1 MANTDVN
8 KYPYTGQADQNPYGG
23 VSIENLVAVI
33 SALLPK
39 GGNNSS
45 GQNIYAGVSPAGL
58 AEAVGLGNIQSNNS
72 AGKNIYKG
80 VSAAGL
86 VDAVTPPGMQSNNSP
101 AGNIY
106 GGVSIAGLL
115 DALRFNQSTPDPKTA
130 RDMQIVQLSE
140 ALKAQVAASSG
151 VAVPEGSSLVSQIP
165 TEMGAIP
172 VPSQVPV
179 PEIANNVVDPSQLMR
194 IEKGS
199 YGPASTETPA
209 SQQEGNSTT
218 GKSQGE
224 YQYSGNKPLRKDQ
237 EILDKYSSG
246 DITASVVNGQLH
258 LTNQGPGSLQRQ
270 TDQAKAG
277 QLNAEVI
284 SFQEKMKAIQEEPD
298 LSTREAML
306 NTFQADVGEI
316 QTKEL
321 NKFRAIAEG
330 QLGIPTLRQQLA
342 SSEMT
347 DKQDP
352 YYHMFLSDSP
362 QTMKIRQALAIAEQR
377 AMGQTQELATRD
389 PMFIRRGLE
398 VKGFIDRQNRFITD
412 RYLQESRITDRKE
425 MKEEDR
431 DAAAQ
436 QVIGAITPQGLEILR
451 TQFPGT
457 EDKEVALRA
466 LPLMKGPRKEEW
478 AAVLDPS
485 QTPQGLLRMSVL
497 GSAIPDSYIVKKQ
510 SDATGESPAAVQ
522 QDLER
527 MKKTVAG
534 DGKALYENVQKFGT
548 AEEKKTFK
556 ALYESHVAGLTKG
569 KEAQAQWQD
578 TKAGW
583 MIDMMG
589 RAKANAFFGNV
600 NGWSTSLRS
609 LPDADKILDKGEAVD
624 LTTFLQEYAL
634 NAPAEQRAARMQAV
648 QQIATK
654 EADRIN
660 SGIYGAGIVDKG
672 ILKAKIA
679 AATIMQTGTTAYSPT
694 QTTMMYMG
702 F

>member
-1 MANTDVN
+1 
-8 KYPYTGQADQNPYGG
+8 
-23 VSIENLVAVI
+23 
-33 SALLPK
+33 
-39 GGNNSS
+39 
-45 GQNIYAGVSPAGL
+45 
-58 AEAVGLGNIQSNNS
+58 
-72 AGKNIYKG
+72 
-80 VSAAGL
+80 
-86 VDAVTPPGMQSNNSP
+86 
-101 AGNIY
+101 
-106 GGVSIAGLL
+106 
-115 DALRFNQSTPDPKTA
+115 
-130 RDMQIVQLSE
+130 
-140 ALKAQVAASSG
+140 
-151 VAVPEGSSLVSQIP
+151 
-165 TEMGAIP
+165 
-172 VPSQVPV
+172 
-179 PEIANNVVDPSQLMR
+179 
-194 IEKGS
+194 
-199 YGPASTETPA
+199 
-209 SQQEGNSTT
+209 
-218 GKSQGE
+218 
-224 YQYSGNKPLRKDQ
+224 LRKDQ

-569 KEAQAQWQD
+569 KDAQAQWMD

>member
-8 KYPYTGQADQNPYGG
+8 KYPYTGQAEQNPYGG
-23 VSIENLVAVI
+23 VSLENLAAVI

-58 AEAVGLGNIQSNNS
+58 AEAVGLANIQSNNS
-72 AGKNIYKG
+72 PTA
-80 VSAAGL
+80 S
-86 VDAVTPPGMQSNNSP
+86 
-101 AGNIY
+101 IY
-106 GGVSIAGLL
+106 GGVSFEGLL
-115 DALRFNQSTPDPKTA
+115 NALRPNPSASPA
-130 RDMQIVQLSE
+130 
-140 ALKAQVAASSG
+140 AVA
-151 VAVPEGSSLVSQIP
+151 VPAVPEGSSLVSQIP
-165 TEMGAIP
+165 TDTSL
-172 VPSQVPV
+172 VPIPV

-199 YGPASTETPA
+199 YGPASTETQVRQP
-209 SQQEGNSTT
+209 EG
-218 GKSQGE
+218 KQPDR

-284 SFQEKMKAIQEEPD
+284 SFQEKMKAIQAEPD
-298 LSTREAML
+298 LTTREAML

-342 SSEMT
+342 DSEMT

-398 VKGFIDRQNRFITD
+398 VKGFIDRQNKFITD

-497 GSAIPDSYIVKKQ
+497 GSAIPDSYVVKKQ
-510 SDATGESPAAVQ
+510 SDATGESPAAVAA
-522 QDLER
+522 DLER

-548 AEEKKTFK
+548 TEEKKTFK

-569 KEAQAQWQD
+569 KDAQAQWMD

-600 NGWSTSLRS
+600 NGWSNSLRE
-609 LPDADKILDKGEAVD
+609 LPDADKILEA
-624 LTTFLQEYAL
+624 
-634 NAPAEQRAARMQAV
+634 NPAMNLEKFIQQYIIPATNEERSTRLKAIEDIAV
-648 QQIATK
+648 K
-654 EADRIN
+654 EANRIN
-660 SGIYGAGIVDKG
+660 AGIYGPNVVDKSM
-672 ILKAKIA
+672 LKAKLNASILMM
-679 AATIMQTGTTAYSPT
+679 TINQVGEALTTPPWRN
-694 QTTMMYMG
+694 
-702 F
+702 

>member
-1 MANTDVN
+1 MANTDAN
-8 KYPYTGQADQNPYGG
+8 KYPYTGQAEQNPYGG
-23 VSIENLVAVI
+23 VSIENLAAVI

-58 AEAVGLGNIQSNNS
+58 AEVVGLGNIQSNNS
-72 AGKNIYKG
+72 P
-80 VSAAGL
+80 AA
-86 VDAVTPPGMQSNNSP
+86 
-101 AGNIY
+101 NIY
-106 GGVSIAGLL
+106 GGVSFEGLL
-115 DALRFNQSTPDPKTA
+115 NALRPNPS
-130 RDMQIVQLSE
+130 
-140 ALKAQVAASSG
+140 ASP
-151 VAVPEGSSLVSQIP
+151 AVTEGSSLVSQIP
-165 TEMGAIP
+165 TDTSP
-172 VPSQVPV
+172 VSIPV
-179 PEIANNVVDPSQLMR
+179 PEIANNVIDPSQLMR

-209 SQQEGNSTT
+209 SQQEGNSTA
-218 GKSQGE
+218 GKVGKQPDQ

-284 SFQEKMKAIQEEPD
+284 SFQEKMKAIQAEPD

-398 VKGFIDRQNRFITD
+398 VKGFIDRQNKFITD

-457 EDKEVALRA
+457 DDKEVALRA

-497 GSAIPDSYIVKKQ
+497 GSAIPDSYVVKKQ

-556 ALYESHVAGLTKG
+556 ALYENHVAGLTKG
-569 KEAQAQWQD
+569 KDAQAQWMD

-679 AATIMQTGTTAYSPT
+679 AAAIMQTGTTAYSPT

>member
-1 MANTDVN
+1 
-8 KYPYTGQADQNPYGG
+8 
-23 VSIENLVAVI
+23 
-33 SALLPK
+33 
-39 GGNNSS
+39 
-45 GQNIYAGVSPAGL
+45 
-58 AEAVGLGNIQSNNS
+58 
-72 AGKNIYKG
+72 
-80 VSAAGL
+80 
-86 VDAVTPPGMQSNNSP
+86 
-101 AGNIY
+101 
-106 GGVSIAGLL
+106 
-115 DALRFNQSTPDPKTA
+115 
-130 RDMQIVQLSE
+130 
-140 ALKAQVAASSG
+140 
-151 VAVPEGSSLVSQIP
+151 
-165 TEMGAIP
+165 
-172 VPSQVPV
+172 
-179 PEIANNVVDPSQLMR
+179 
-194 IEKGS
+194 
-199 YGPASTETPA
+199 
-209 SQQEGNSTT
+209 
-218 GKSQGE
+218 
-224 YQYSGNKPLRKDQ
+224 
-237 EILDKYSSG
+237 
-246 DITASVVNGQLH
+246 
-258 LTNQGPGSLQRQ
+258 
-270 TDQAKAG
+270 
-277 QLNAEVI
+277 
-284 SFQEKMKAIQEEPD
+284 
-298 LSTREAML
+298 
-306 NTFQADVGEI
+306 
-316 QTKEL
+316 
-321 NKFRAIAEG
+321 
-330 QLGIPTLRQQLA
+330 
-342 SSEMT
+342 
-347 DKQDP
+347 
-352 YYHMFLSDSP
+352 
-362 QTMKIRQALAIAEQR
+362 
-377 AMGQTQELATRD
+377 
-389 PMFIRRGLE
+389 
-398 VKGFIDRQNRFITD
+398 
-412 RYLQESRITDRKE
+412 

-497 GSAIPDSYIVKKQ
+497 GSAIPDSYVVKKQ

-556 ALYESHVAGLTKG
+556 ALYENHVAGLTKG
-569 KEAQAQWQD
+569 KDAQAQWMD

-609 LPDADKILDKGEAVD
+609 LPDADKILDKGKAVD

>member
-8 KYPYTGQADQNPYGG
+8 KYPYTGQAEQNPYGG
-23 VSIENLVAVI
+23 VSLENLAAVI

-45 GQNIYAGVSPAGL
+45 
-58 AEAVGLGNIQSNNS
+58 
-72 AGKNIYKG
+72 
-80 VSAAGL
+80 
-86 VDAVTPPGMQSNNSP
+86 
-101 AGNIY
+101 
-106 GGVSIAGLL
+106 
-115 DALRFNQSTPDPKTA
+115 
-130 RDMQIVQLSE
+130 
-140 ALKAQVAASSG
+140 
-151 VAVPEGSSLVSQIP
+151 PEGSSLVSQIP
-165 TEMGAIP
+165 TDTSS
-172 VPSQVPV
+172 VPIPV
-179 PEIANNVVDPSQLMR
+179 PEIANNVIDPSQLMR

-199 YGPASTETPA
+199 YGPASTEA
-209 SQQEGNSTT
+209 QVQQSEGNSTA
-218 GKSQGE
+218 GKVGKQPDQ

-258 LTNQGPGSLQRQ
+258 LTNQGPSSLQRQ
-270 TDQAKAG
+270 TDQAKVG

-298 LSTREAML
+298 LSVREAML

-362 QTMKIRQALAIAEQR
+362 QTMKIREALAIAEQR

-522 QDLER
+522 QDLEK

-548 AEEKKTFK
+548 AEEKRTFK

-569 KEAQAQWQD
+569 KDAQAQWMD

-583 MIDMMG
+583 MMDMMG

>member
-8 KYPYTGQADQNPYGG
+8 KYPYTGQAEQNPYGG
-23 VSIENLVAVI
+23 VSIENLVAII

-45 GQNIYAGVSPAGL
+45 GQNIYSSVSPAGL

-199 YGPASTETPA
+199 YGPAVENQV
-209 SQQEGNSTT
+209 QQSK
-218 GKSQGE
+218 GKVQKQGE
-224 YQYSGNKPLRKDQ
+224 YRYSGNKPLRKDQ

-298 LSTREAML
+298 LQTREAML
-306 NTFQADVGEI
+306 NTFQADVGEV

-497 GSAIPDSYIVKKQ
+497 GSAIPDSYVVKKQ
-510 SDATGESPAAVQ
+510 SDATGESPAAVAA
-522 QDLER
+522 DLER

-569 KEAQAQWQD
+569 KDAQAQWMD

-600 NGWSTSLRS
+600 SSWSNSLRE
-609 LPDADKILDKGEAVD
+609 LPDADKILEA
-624 LTTFLQEYAL
+624 
-634 NAPAEQRAARMQAV
+634 NPAMNLEKFIQQYIIPATNEERSTRLKAIEDIAV
-648 QQIATK
+648 K
-654 EADRIN
+654 EANRIN
-660 SGIYGAGIVDKG
+660 AGIYGPNVVDKSM
-672 ILKAKIA
+672 LKAKLNASILMM
-679 AATIMQTGTTAYSPT
+679 TINQVGEALTTPPWRN
-694 QTTMMYMG
+694 
-702 F
+702 

>member
-1 MANTDVN
+1 MANTDAN
-8 KYPYTGQADQNPYGG
+8 KYPYTGQAEQNPYGG

-33 SALLPK
+33 AALLPK

-58 AEAVGLGNIQSNNS
+58 ADAVGLGNI
-72 AGKNIYKG
+72 
-80 VSAAGL
+80 
-86 VDAVTPPGMQSNNSP
+86 QSNNSP

-106 GGVSIAGLL
+106 GGVSLAGIL
-115 DALRFNQSTPDPKTA
+115 DALRLNQSTPDPKTA
-130 RDMQIVQLSE
+130 KDMR
-140 ALKAQVAASSG
+140 VAG
-151 VAVPEGSSLVSQIP
+151 KEVPVPQDSSSLVSKIPIETTSVQI
-165 TEMGAIP
+165 
-172 VPSQVPV
+172 SVPV
-179 PEIANNVVDPSQLMR
+179 PEIANNVVDPSQWMQ

-199 YGPASTETPA
+199 YGPATAMAAKPEAGRT
-209 SQQEGNSTT
+209 QQQPDQYS
-218 GKSQGE
+218 
-224 YQYSGNKPLRKDQ
+224 YSGNKPLRKDQ

-270 TDQAKAG
+270 TDQAKAA
-277 QLNAEVI
+277 QLNTESI
-284 SFQEKMKAIQEEPD
+284 SFQEKMKAIQAEPD
-298 LSTREAML
+298 LQTREAML

-342 SSEMT
+342 ASETT

-398 VKGFIDRQNRFITD
+398 VKGFIDRQNKFITD
-412 RYLQESRITDRKE
+412 RYLQESRIADRKE
-425 MKEEDR
+425 MKDEDR
-431 DAAAQ
+431 AALQ
-436 QVIGAITPQGLEILR
+436 QQTIGALTPQGLDILKS
-451 TQFPGT
+451 QFPGV
-457 EDKEVALRA
+457 EDGEVAIRA
-466 LPLMKGPRKEEW
+466 LPLLKGPKKEEW

-510 SDATGESPAAVQ
+510 SDATGESPQVVQAELDRMRKYVAGNGKEIYETVQ
-522 QDLER
+522 Q
-527 MKKTVAG
+527 
-534 DGKALYENVQKFGT
+534 FGT
-548 AEEKKTFK
+548 SEEKKTFK
-556 ALYESHVAGLTKG
+556 TLYDSHLAGLTKG
-569 KEAQAQWQD
+569 KEAVVQWQD

-600 NGWSTSLRS
+600 NGWSNSLKE
-609 LPDADKILDKGEAVD
+609 LPDADKILEANPAMN
-624 LTTFLQEYAL
+624 LEKFIQQYAL
-634 NAPAEQRAARMQAV
+634 AGSRSERKARVKAIEDIAV
-648 QQIATK
+648 K
-654 EADRIN
+654 EANRLN
-660 SGIYGAGIVDKG
+660 SGIYGANVVDKST
-672 ILKAKIA
+672 LKAKLNASFIWMGIRENLA
-679 AATIMQTGTTAYSPT
+679 GVGPVIESGVDAYNSAKEWGMNPINFWSPKE
-694 QTTMMYMG
+694 
-702 F
+702 

>member
-8 KYPYTGQADQNPYGG
+8 KYPYTGQAEQNPYGG
-23 VSIENLVAVI
+23 VSLENLAAVI

-45 GQNIYAGVSPAGL
+45 
-58 AEAVGLGNIQSNNS
+58 
-72 AGKNIYKG
+72 
-80 VSAAGL
+80 
-86 VDAVTPPGMQSNNSP
+86 
-101 AGNIY
+101 
-106 GGVSIAGLL
+106 
-115 DALRFNQSTPDPKTA
+115 
-130 RDMQIVQLSE
+130 
-140 ALKAQVAASSG
+140 
-151 VAVPEGSSLVSQIP
+151 PEGSSLVSQIP
-165 TEMGAIP
+165 TDTSS
-172 VPSQVPV
+172 VPIPV
-179 PEIANNVVDPSQLMR
+179 PEIANNVIDPSQLMR

-199 YGPASTETPA
+199 YGPASTEA
-209 SQQEGNSTT
+209 QVQQSEGKV
-218 GKSQGE
+218 GKQPDQ

-258 LTNQGPGSLQRQ
+258 LTNQGPSSLQRQ

-284 SFQEKMKAIQEEPD
+284 SFQEKMKAIQAEPD
-298 LSTREAML
+298 LSVREAML

-362 QTMKIRQALAIAEQR
+362 QTMKIREALAIAEQR

-457 EDKEVALRA
+457 DDKEVALRA

-522 QDLER
+522 QDLEK

-548 AEEKKTFK
+548 AEEKRTFK

-569 KEAQAQWQD
+569 KDAQAQWMD

-583 MIDMMG
+583 MMDMMG

-679 AATIMQTGTTAYSPT
+679 AALIMQTGTTAYSPT

>member
-8 KYPYTGQADQNPYGG
+8 KYPYTGQAEQNPYGG
-23 VSIENLVAVI
+23 VSLENLAAVI

-45 GQNIYAGVSPAGL
+45 
-58 AEAVGLGNIQSNNS
+58 
-72 AGKNIYKG
+72 
-80 VSAAGL
+80 
-86 VDAVTPPGMQSNNSP
+86 
-101 AGNIY
+101 
-106 GGVSIAGLL
+106 
-115 DALRFNQSTPDPKTA
+115 
-130 RDMQIVQLSE
+130 
-140 ALKAQVAASSG
+140 
-151 VAVPEGSSLVSQIP
+151 PEGSSLVSQIP
-165 TEMGAIP
+165 TDTSS
-172 VPSQVPV
+172 VPIPV
-179 PEIANNVVDPSQLMR
+179 PEIANNVIDPSQLMR

-199 YGPASTETPA
+199 YGPASTEA
-209 SQQEGNSTT
+209 QVQQSEGKV
-218 GKSQGE
+218 GKQPDQ

-258 LTNQGPGSLQRQ
+258 LTNQGPSSLQRQ

-284 SFQEKMKAIQEEPD
+284 SFQEKMKAIQAEPD

-362 QTMKIRQALAIAEQR
+362 QTMKIREALAIAEQR

-457 EDKEVALRA
+457 DDKEVALRA

-497 GSAIPDSYIVKKQ
+497 GSAIPDSYVVKKQ

-569 KEAQAQWQD
+569 KDAQAQWMD

-679 AATIMQTGTTAYSPT
+679 AALIMQTGTTAYSPT

>member
-1 MANTDVN
+1 MANTDAN
-8 KYPYTGQADQNPYGG
+8 KYPYTGQAEQNPYGG

-33 SALLPK
+33 AALLPK

-58 AEAVGLGNIQSNNS
+58 ADAVGLGNIQ
-72 AGKNIYKG
+72 G
-80 VSAAGL
+80 
-86 VDAVTPPGMQSNNSP
+86 NNSP

-106 GGVSIAGLL
+106 GGVSIAGIL

-130 RDMQIVQLSE
+130 KDMR
-140 ALKAQVAASSG
+140 VAG
-151 VAVPEGSSLVSQIP
+151 KEVPVPQDSSSLVFSIP
-165 TEMGAIP
+165 TETTP
-172 VPSQVPV
+172 VQVQI
-179 PEIANNVVDPSQLMR
+179 PEIANNVVDPSQLMQ

-199 YGPASTETPA
+199 YGPATATAAKPEAGKT
-209 SQQEGNSTT
+209 QQQPDQYS
-218 GKSQGE
+218 
-224 YQYSGNKPLRKDQ
+224 YSGNKPLRKDQ

-270 TDQAKAG
+270 TDQAKAA
-277 QLNAEVI
+277 QLNAESI
-284 SFQEKMKAIQEEPD
+284 SFQEKMKAIQAEPD
-298 LSTREAML
+298 LQTREAML

-342 SSEMT
+342 ASEMT

-362 QTMKIRQALAIAEQR
+362 QTMKIRQALALAEQR

-398 VKGFIDRQNRFITD
+398 VKGFIDRQNKFITD
-412 RYLQESRITDRKE
+412 RYLQESRIADRKE

-436 QVIGAITPQGLEILR
+436 KTIGALTPQGLDILKS
-451 TQFPGT
+451 QFPGV
-457 EDKEVALRA
+457 EDKEAALRA
-466 LPLMKGPRKEEW
+466 VPLMSGPKKEEW

-497 GSAIPDSYIVKKQ
+497 GSAIPDPYIVKKQ
-510 SDATGESPAAVQ
+510 SDATGESPQVVQ
-522 QDLER
+522 DDLAR
-527 MKKTVAG
+527 MKKIVAG
-534 DGKALYENVQKFGT
+534 NGKELYDTVQKFGT
-548 AEEKKTFK
+548 PKEKESFK
-556 ALYESHVAGLTKG
+556 ALYGSNLMGANKTKD
-569 KEAQAQWQD
+569 ANIQWQD
-578 TKAGW
+578 AKAGW

-589 RAKANAFFGNV
+589 RTKANAFFGNV
-600 NGWSTSLRS
+600 NGWQNSLRA
-609 LPDADKILDKGEAVD
+609 LPDADKILDANPAVN
-624 LTTFLQEYAL
+624 LEKFIQQYAL
-634 NAPAEQRAARMQAV
+634 AGSRSERKARVKAIEDIAV
-648 QQIATK
+648 K
-654 EADRIN
+654 EANRLN
-660 SGIYGAGIVDKG
+660 SGIYGANVVDKST
-672 ILKAKIA
+672 LKAKLNASFIWMGIRENLAGVGPTIA
-679 AATIMQTGTTAYSPT
+679 SGIDAYNSAKEWGMNPIN
-694 QTTMMYMG
+694 
-702 F
+702 FWSAKE

>member
-1 MANTDVN
+1 MANMDAN
-8 KYPYTGQADQNPYGG
+8 KYPYTGQAEQNPYGG

-45 GQNIYAGVSPAGL
+45 
-58 AEAVGLGNIQSNNS
+58 
-72 AGKNIYKG
+72 
-80 VSAAGL
+80 
-86 VDAVTPPGMQSNNSP
+86 
-101 AGNIY
+101 
-106 GGVSIAGLL
+106 
-115 DALRFNQSTPDPKTA
+115 
-130 RDMQIVQLSE
+130 
-140 ALKAQVAASSG
+140 
-151 VAVPEGSSLVSQIP
+151 PEGSSLVSQTP
-165 TEMGAIP
+165 TDTSP
-172 VPSQVPV
+172 VPIPV
-179 PEIANNVVDPSQLMR
+179 PEIANNVVDPSQFMR

-199 YGPASTETPA
+199 YGPAFTEA
-209 SQQEGNSTT
+209 QVQQSERNSTA
-218 GKSQGE
+218 GKVGKQPDQ

-284 SFQEKMKAIQEEPD
+284 SFQEKMKAIQAEPD
-298 LSTREAML
+298 LSVREAML

-398 VKGFIDRQNRFITD
+398 VKGFIDRQNKFITD

-609 LPDADKILDKGEAVD
+609 LPDADKILEANPAMN
-624 LTTFLQEYAL
+624 LEKFIQQYAL
-634 NAPAEQRAARMQAV
+634 AGSRSERKARVKAIEDIAV
-648 QQIATK
+648 K
-654 EADRIN
+654 EANRLN
-660 SGIYGAGIVDKG
+660 SGIYGPNVVDRAS
-672 ILKAKIA
+672 LKAKLNASFIWMGIRENLA
-679 AATIMQTGTTAYSPT
+679 GVGPVIESGVDAYNSAKEWGMNPIN
-694 QTTMMYMG
+694 
-702 F
+702 FWSAKE

>member
-1 MANTDVN
+1 MANTDAN
-8 KYPYTGQADQNPYGG
+8 KYPYTGQAEQNPYGG

-33 SALLPK
+33 AALLPK

-45 GQNIYAGVSPAGL
+45 GQNIYAGVSPVGL
-58 AEAVGLGNIQSNNS
+58 ADAVGLGN
-72 AGKNIYKG
+72 
-80 VSAAGL
+80 V
-86 VDAVTPPGMQSNNSP
+86 QSNNSP

-106 GGVSIAGLL
+106 GGVSLAGIL
-115 DALRFNQSTPDPKTA
+115 DTLRFNQSTPDPKTA
-130 RDMQIVQLSE
+130 KDMR
-140 ALKAQVAASSG
+140 VAGKEVPASQGS
-151 VAVPEGSSLVSQIP
+151 SSLVSKIPIETTSVQI
-165 TEMGAIP
+165 
-172 VPSQVPV
+172 SVPV
-179 PEIANNVVDPSQLMR
+179 PEIANNVVDPSQLMQ

-199 YGPASTETPA
+199 YGPASTETVTKTEGA
-209 SQQEGNSTT
+209 KAGAGKTQQQPDQYS
-218 GKSQGE
+218 
-224 YQYSGNKPLRKDQ
+224 YSGNKPLRKDQ

-270 TDQAKAG
+270 TDQAKGA
-277 QLNAEVI
+277 QLNAESI
-284 SFQEKMKAIQEEPD
+284 SFQEKMKAIQAEPD
-298 LSTREAML
+298 IRKQEAML

-316 QTKEL
+316 QTREL

-342 SSEMT
+342 ASEMT

-398 VKGFIDRQNRFITD
+398 VKGFIDRQNKFITD
-412 RYLQESRITDRKE
+412 RYLQESRIADRKE

-431 DAAAQ
+431 VALQ
-436 QVIGAITPQGLEILR
+436 QQTIGALTPQGLDVLKS
-451 TQFPGT
+451 QFPGV
-457 EDKEVALRA
+457 EDGEVAIRA
-466 LPLMKGPRKEEW
+466 LPLLKGPKKEEW

-497 GSAIPDSYIVKKQ
+497 GSAIPDSYLVKKQ
-510 SDATGESPAAVQ
+510 SEATGESPQVVQAELDRMRKYVAGNGKEIYETVQ
-522 QDLER
+522 Q
-527 MKKTVAG
+527 
-534 DGKALYENVQKFGT
+534 FGT
-548 AEEKKTFK
+548 SEEKKAFK
-556 ALYESHVAGLTKG
+556 ALYDSHLAGLTKG
-569 KEAQAQWQD
+569 KEAAVQWQD

-583 MIDMMG
+583 MIDMM
-589 RAKANAFFGNV
+589 AKVKANSFFGNV
-600 NGWSTSLRS
+600 NSWGNALRT
-609 LPDADKILDKGEAVD
+609 LPDAGAILDKKPAIP
-624 LTTFLQEYAL
+624 LTEFLWEYAL

-648 QQIATK
+648 QQLATR
-654 EADRIN
+654 EADKIN
-660 SGIYGAGIVDKG
+660 SGIYGANVIDKAT
-672 ILKAKIA
+672 LKAKIA
-679 AATIMQTGTTAYSPT
+679 AATIMQTGNTAYSPT

>member
-8 KYPYTGQADQNPYGG
+8 KYPYTGQAEQNPYGG
-23 VSIENLVAVI
+23 VSLENLVAVI

-58 AEAVGLGNIQSNNS
+58 AEAVGLANI
-72 AGKNIYKG
+72 
-80 VSAAGL
+80 
-86 VDAVTPPGMQSNNSP
+86 QSNNSP

-106 GGVSIAGLL
+106 GGVSFEGLL
-115 DALRFNQSTPDPKTA
+115 NALRPNPSASPA
-130 RDMQIVQLSE
+130 
-140 ALKAQVAASSG
+140 AVAI
-151 VAVPEGSSLVSQIP
+151 PEGSSLVSQTP
-165 TEMGAIP
+165 TDTSP
-172 VPSQVPV
+172 VQVSTPA

-199 YGPASTETPA
+199 YGPASTENQV
-209 SQQEGNSTT
+209 QQQG
-218 GKSQGE
+218 GKQPDQ

-284 SFQEKMKAIQEEPD
+284 SFQEKMKAIQAEPD

-398 VKGFIDRQNRFITD
+398 VKGFIDRQNKFITD

-497 GSAIPDSYIVKKQ
+497 GSAIPDSYVVKKQ
-510 SDATGESPAAVQ
+510 SDATGESVQTVAA
-522 QDLER
+522 DLEK

-569 KEAQAQWQD
+569 KDAQAQWMD

-600 NGWSTSLRS
+600 SSWSTSLRS

-672 ILKAKIA
+672 TLKAKIA

>member
-8 KYPYTGQADQNPYGG
+8 KYPYTGQAEQNPYGG
-23 VSIENLVAVI
+23 VSLENLAAVI

-58 AEAVGLGNIQSNNS
+58 AEVVGLGNIQSNNS
-72 AGKNIYKG
+72 P
-80 VSAAGL
+80 AA
-86 VDAVTPPGMQSNNSP
+86 
-101 AGNIY
+101 NIY
-106 GGVSIAGLL
+106 GGVSFEGLL
-115 DALRFNQSTPDPKTA
+115 NALRPNPS
-130 RDMQIVQLSE
+130 
-140 ALKAQVAASSG
+140 ASP
-151 VAVPEGSSLVSQIP
+151 AVTEGSSLVSQIP
-165 TEMGAIP
+165 TDTSTVSI
-172 VPSQVPV
+172 PV
-179 PEIANNVVDPSQLMR
+179 PEIANNVIDPSQLMR

-209 SQQEGNSTT
+209 SQQEGNSTA
-218 GKSQGE
+218 GKVGKRPDQ

-398 VKGFIDRQNRFITD
+398 VKGFIDRQNKFITD

-497 GSAIPDSYIVKKQ
+497 GSAIPDSYVVKKQ
-510 SDATGESPAAVQ
+510 SDATGESPAAVAV
-522 QDLER
+522 DLER

-569 KEAQAQWQD
+569 KEAQAQWMD